1 MMKQFETIDISGD
14 AGIRAFGN
22 DLPELFANAGTGMYS
37 LITDLKDIGEAQH
50 LAVTAQSET
59 LEGLFIAWLN
69 ELVFHFDAYGFVG
82 KKIAIV
88 NLTGTSISAVLYGE
102 EFDPARHEKKLL
114 VKAATYHRL
123 SVEKKGD
130 HWEADVIFDI

>member
-14 AGIRAFGN
+14 AGIRAFGS

-37 LITDLKDIGEAQH
+37 LITDLKDIGEEKH

-59 LEGLFIAWLN
+59 FEGLFIAWLN
-69 ELVFHFDAYGFVG
+69 ELVFHFDTYGFVG
-82 KKIAIV
+82 KRITIQH
-88 NLTGTSISAVLYGE
+88 LTNTSISAVLSGE
-102 EFDPARHEKKLL
+102 EFDSSRHEQRLL